1 MGKFHKFIYNIFE
14 AHQIDGLN
22 GKDINLFFHSI
33 PLASIE
39 NLSKKCLEKYQ
50 EKVRTVMRDLI

>member
-1 MGKFHKFIYNIFE
+1 MGNFHKFIYNIFE

-33 PLASIE
+33 PIASIE
-39 NLSKKCLEKYQ
+39 NLSKKCL
-50 EKVRTVMRDLI
+50 